1 MYSLFQRRAPSGRSQ
16 LPAAANPRWRRDGR
30 ELFYLA
36 GDQKLMAVAVNG
48 EGTFQAGV
56 PKVLFQTRE
65 VVGRYRYAVTVDGQR
80 FLVNTPVEEASTA
93 PITVVLNW
101 TAELSKK

>member
-1 MYSLFQRRAPSGRSQ
+1 MSGAKWQVSTNGGAQ
-16 LPAAANPRWRRDGR
+16 PRWRRDGK

-36 GDQKLMAVAVNG
+36 ADQKLMAVAVKG
-48 EGTFQAGV
+48 EASFEVGT

-65 VVGRYRYAVTVDGQR
+65 LVGRYRYAVTTDGQR
-80 FLVNTPVEEASTA
+80 FLVNTPLEEASTA

-101 TAELSKK
+101 TAGLKR